1 MAPWTPNPAGLQE
14 ILQTIHESTAVNS
27 TAQRNIT
34 EKLNQFTRSPEY
46 IAYLA
51 YILSSMPQEEDRIRT
66 IAGFLLKNNARYIL
80 TAPPEVAEFVK
91 AAILQ
96 AFTDSSIMIRNAASQ
111 DIVTFL
117 GVLEPRN
124 WPECLQH
131 LVNALDD
138 PDLDRQEAA
147 FNALEKACE
156 DYPRKMDME
165 INGTRPLDYMI
176 PKFLQLSEHP
186 SAKMRSHAVAC
197 LSYFVPV
204 NCQSLFVH
212 IDAFIAC
219 LFKRASDDDP
229 SVRRHVCQALVL
241 LLAARPDKLM
251 PEMANVAEYMLYS
264 TKDKNENVALEAC
277 EFWLTFAEDPDL
289 VPYLQPL
296 LEKVAPVLLDC
307 MVYGED
313 DLLWLEGDVDDSHV
327 PDKESDIK
335 PRHYGGKAHTFE
347 RDPNGDPNEAPKQR
361 IGAYGEETIDSD
373 EEDDYDF
380 DDDDFADEMSTEWNL
395 RKCAAAALDVL
406 AVRFSGELLQHL
418 LGPLKEKLWS
428 NDWLQRESGILA
440 LGAMAEGCIE
450 AIEPHLPTLIPY
462 LINMLNDP
470 KPLVRSITCWTLGR
484 YASWCTQPISEE
496 HKNNYFIPTMEGL
509 LRMVLDNNKRVQ
521 EAGCSAFATLEEDAG
536 PELAPYL
543 EPVLRNLVFA
553 FDKYQ
558 HKNMLILYDAV
569 GTLADA
575 VGRAL
580 ANPLYVDILMPPL
593 TKRWSKLADDDDDL
607 IPLLECLA
615 SVTIAMGPAF
625 LPHAGPVFER
635 CCNIIHSSLLQY
647 QQYQQNPDL
656 DEPDKAFLVV
666 ALDLLSGLTQGLGMH
681 LENLINTSSPHLLH
695 LLTVCLKHPQAP
707 VRQSAYAL
715 VGDMAVNCFPL
726 LKPHMPGIM
735 NELILQLDPEPKF
748 EFVSASNNAAWSV
761 GEVALRYGR
770 DDPEFQQWV
779 NPLISRLIPILLHPK
794 APRSLHENA
803 AVSIGRIG
811 LMHPA
816 LVAPHLPEFA
826 PAWCQAL
833 YEIRDNEEKD
843 SAFRGFCTLVQTN
856 PAGIAK
862 SLLWFCN
869 SIVRWNH
876 PSPELNN
883 MFQTLL
889 QGFKNHDPQ
898 GWAAQ
903 VAMFPPAIQE
913 RLSQRYGV

>member
-1 MAPWTPNPAGLQE
+1 MAQWSPQPAGLQE
-14 ILQTIHESTAVNS
+14 ILNTIQESTDMSV
-27 TAQRNIT
+27 TVQRNIT
-34 EKLNQFTRSPEY
+34 QKLNSFTRVPDY
-46 IAYLA
+46 IAYLGH
-51 YILSSMPQEEDRIRT
+51 ILCALTDQEDRIRT
-66 IAGFLLKNNARYIL
+66 IAGYLLKNNARLIL
-80 TAPPEVAEFVK
+80 SSSPEVAHYVK
-91 AAILQ
+91 AAVLR
-96 AFTDSSIMIRNAASQ
+96 AFEDQSVMIRNAAGQ
-111 DIVTFL
+111 DIVAFL

-124 WPECLQH
+124 WPECLSQ
-131 LVNALDD
+131 LVNMLDH

-147 FNALEKACE
+147 FNVLEKACE
-156 DYPRKMDME
+156 DYPRKLDVE
-165 INGTRPLDYMI
+165 INGTRPLEYMI
-176 PKFLQLSEHP
+176 PKFLALAEHP
-186 SAKMRSHAVAC
+186 SSKMRSHAVAC

-241 LLAARPDKLM
+241 LLAARPEKLM

-277 EFWLTFAEDPDL
+277 EFWLTFAEDADL
-289 VPYLQPL
+289 APYLQPL
-296 LEKVAPVLLDC
+296 LGKVAPVLLDC
-307 MVYGED
+307 MIYGED
-313 DLLWLEGDVDDSHV
+313 DLLWLEGDAEDSTV
-327 PDKESDIK
+327 PDKEEDIK
-335 PRHYGGKAHTFE
+335 PRFYGGKSHGLD
-347 RDPNGDPNEAPKQR
+347 RDPTVAESNDQQKPR
-361 IGAYGEETIDSD
+361 IGAYGEETLEYDD
-373 EEDDYDF
+373 EDDYL
-380 DDDDFADEMSTEWNL
+380 DDDEFADEMSTEWNL

-406 AVRFSGELLQHL
+406 AVRFSGDLLNVL
-418 LGPLKEKLWS
+418 LGPLKDKLWS
-428 NDWLQRESGILA
+428 SDWLQRESGILA

-450 AIEPHLPTLIPY
+450 AIEPHLPTLVPY
-462 LINMLNDP
+462 LINTLNDP

-484 YASWCTQPISEE
+484 YASWTTQPISEE
-496 HKNNYFIPTMEGL
+496 HKAKYFIPTMEGL

-536 PELAPYL
+536 TELAPYL

-553 FDKYQ
+553 FEKYQ

-575 VGRAL
+575 VGREL
-580 ANPLYVDILMPPL
+580 SNPTYVEILMPPL
-593 TKRWSKLADDDDDL
+593 TARWAKLKDDDVDL

-615 SVTIAMGPAF
+615 SVTIAMGPSF
-625 LPHAGPVFER
+625 LPYAGPVFER
-635 CCNIIHSSLLQY
+635 CASIIHHSLLQY
-647 QQYQQNPDL
+647 QAFQQNPDL
-656 DEPDKAFLVV
+656 DEPDKSFLVV
-666 ALDLLSGLTQGLGMH
+666 ALDLLSGLTQGLGMQ
-681 LENLINTSSPHLLH
+681 LAPFITQSNPNLLA
-695 LLTVCLKHPQAP
+695 LLTVCLKHPQAS

-715 VGDMAVNCFPL
+715 VGDMAMGCFTIL
-726 LKPHMPGIM
+726 RPHMPGIM
-735 NELILQLDPEPKF
+735 AELTLQLDPEPKVDF
-748 EFVSASNNAAWSV
+748 ISASNNAAWSV
-761 GEVALRYGR
+761 

-811 LMHPA
+811 LMHPN

-826 PAWCQAL
+826 QAWCQAL

-843 SAFRGFCTLVQTN
+843 SAFRGLCTMIQVN

-869 SIVRWNH
+869 SIVRWNS

-883 MFQTLL
+883 MFSTLL
-889 QGFKNHDPQ
+889 HGFKQHDEA

-903 VAMFPPAIQE
+903 VSAFPPVIQE
-913 RLSQRYGV
+913 RLATRYGV